1 MADLNVELYG
11 ELIGTLDEAGSFHAA
26 PAAVAKHGLGSTILS
41 RAIPLGVPRSRS
53 RATERNFFAELLPE
67 GDLRDELAALA
78 GLSPDDV
85 IGMLRVYGR
94 DVAGAVQIW
103 DPTLPGEP
111 KTPAVESVDEME
123 IERMLADVSTAPLG
137 NVPRRGKSSLAG
149 VQNKIVLV
157 RTENGWGR
165 ALDGYP
171 STHIIKPIVRKRPTV
186 IFDEE
191 YGSRFARQMG
201 LADFETSLTTFGD
214 TSALV
219 IERYDRDPRAPTG
232 RIHQEDFNQIL
243 GLSGRQKY
251 ERYRGAP
258 LRDVAKDLSRGD
270 RTRLMRMVVLSVAVG
285 NLDMHL
291 KNISLIHLPDGTSRL
306 APMYDVVPQAFHLD
320 LDGEMALAVGGEFS
334 HRLLTSAPPRERV
347 RLLGRAQP
355 RADHHRRARGD
366 SRHRCCGAALSR
378 RPPRPPAS
386 GDGLHGESARRP
398 RRRRRRRR
406 NLRSECHG
414 IGWSRRVALGQ
425 SRTSRRV
432 TSIDD
437 SRRRPRHPLPWRA
450 P

>member
-334 HRLLTSAPPRERV
+334 HRLLTSAHLVSEFASWGVRSPVRTITDALEEIRAIAAAERPSPAAHPGLQHLV
-347 RLLGRAQP
+347 TGYTENLLAGRA
-355 RADHHRRARGD
+355 AGD
-366 SRHRCCGAALSR
+366 AGDGTFDPSVT
-378 RPPRPPAS
+378 AS
-386 GDGLHGESARRP
+386 GGPG
-398 RRRRRRRR
+398 
-406 NLRSECHG
+406 
-414 IGWSRRVALGQ
+414 GWRWDNPVHRDA
-425 SRTSRRV
+425 
-432 TSIDD
+432 
-437 SRRRPRHPLPWRA
+437 
-450 P
+450 